1 MRYVRLPLALTLF
14 ALPVV
19 AGAEAP
25 PRAKMELKLKE
36 YNVEM
41 RDFVF
46 PSGLRVVFQEDHS
59 QPLVSITSVTDRGS
73 TADPHGLEGIA
84 HVCEHMW
91 FRSKH
96 KDAEGG
102 ELPKVWDLLEEMGAN
117 LNAFTAD
124 DQTVYMT
131 VAPADKLV
139 PLLRLEGL
147 RMRDGSAG
155 IQNDVL
161 LVEREVVRNELRM
174 RYEND
179 QGAVFGHV
187 MVRLFPKEH
196 PYGKAAYA
204 GIGSHDSLNAITLAD
219 IQKFFK
225 DNYGPDKTT
234 LFVVGDFDAD
244 KANEYLQDIGYD
256 LLADPKD
263 PKAGIT
269 LVEPKARIVGP
280 AKEPPPPVEPAE
292 VKGAVTD
299 KSVAKVHGPVKKPVV
314 AIAWSA
320 PAGWR
325 ETDTLM
331 QVTASSLTPAIYQEL
346 NPSWAYDSDAAIDNM
361 GCFVN
366 PQVEGSAA
374 MCIIELGEGDDGVKI
389 AGKAL
394 DGLYRVWTNYEDEIS
409 RRVQKYY
416 LDYGKFQIMASTFQ
430 QVDLIASLFSD
441 RVTNAA
447 MFTHYTGDLQFYSR
461 TFERIPKISTDQ
473 IQKFAQKYF
482 NRERAVA
489 VVMEPYEEGDL
500 IVDSSDAGYRGARRE
515 DRVESIIPTEKLTP
529 DFIAKTVIPPDLSKI
544 QQRTLPNGMKVV
556 VMPYTTGPL
565 LQAQLSFGGGT
576 DSTDDGASFFAAS
589 MWDNESFN
597 PINDA
602 LRLAGFDGFN
612 FGALH
617 TSFEIAA
624 SAANVEDSLYLLRER
639 VDKMMPDTNGRI
651 DWVKDSKSAIST
663 WQKEPDG
670 WAETV
675 AMSRL
680 VPNHAYSKWFT
691 HSDLD
696 AMNKWSAS
704 VTEKVFKQTFRP
716 DNATLI
722 LVGNVTLDEA
732 TKAVD
737 TYWADWAGWKPDPKV
752 TEKPKTTYAPPTDPP
767 ERQVL
772 IFDKDNSSQTAVR
785 YVCQIDPVTEETIP
799 AAEVLGSVLSE
810 GTWLAL
816 REQTGASYGAYAYT
830 QFPHVGG
837 PSFLNMVSLVQ
848 NDAAVLAVKSFL
860 ELGEDAKAGKM
871 DERLVALRKYAIAQ
885 GYVLEHQST
894 AQMIGRLSGV
904 LNQGLTLDHWFKVYP
919 KRLGEVTIPQ
929 MQKLMDRCVGHE
941 VVTLVGPAAV
951 IKPAFDQAGVKA
963 EVFDWKAERLAYA
976 EKHGLKS
983 VLKAEEKKQKEKE
996 KDKDAKK

>member
-1 MRYVRLPLALTLF
+1 MRYARLPLALSLL

-19 AGAEAP
+19 AGADAP
-25 PRAKMELKLKE
+25 PRAKMELKLKD

-73 TADPHGLEGIA
+73 TSDPKGLEGIA
-84 HVCEHMW
+84 HVVEHMW

-96 KDAEGG
+96 KDAEGK

-131 VAPADKLV
+131 VAPSDKLV

-155 IQNDVL
+155 VTNDVL

-244 KANEYLQDIGYD
+244 KANEYLQEIGYD
-256 LLADPKD
+256 LLADPKN
-263 PKAGIT
+263 PTAGIT
-269 LVEPKARIVGP
+269 LVEPKPRIGGP

-299 KSVAKVHGPVKKPVV
+299 KTVAKVHGPVKKPVV

-320 PAGWR
+320 PSGWR
-325 ETDTLM
+325 EHDVLM
-331 QVTASSLTPAIYQEL
+331 QVTANSLTLPIYQEL
-346 NPSWAYDSDAAIDNM
+346 NPSWSYETDAAIENM
-361 GCFVN
+361 GCFMQ

-374 MCIIELGEGDDGVKI
+374 MCIIELNAGDDGVKI

-394 DGLYRVWTNYEDEIS
+394 DGLYRVWTNYEDQPS
-409 RRVQKYY
+409 RDFQKY
-416 LDYGKFQIMASTFQ
+416 LLEYGKRQIMAQTFQ
-430 QVDLIASLFSD
+430 QVDLISSLFSD
-441 RVTNAA
+441 RVTSAA
-447 MFTHYTGDLQFYSR
+447 MFTHYTGDLQFYTR
-461 TFERIPKISTDQ
+461 TFEATKKITTDQ
-473 IQKFAQKYF
+473 IQKLASKYF
-482 NRERAVA
+482 TRERAVA

-529 DFIAKTVIPPDLSKI
+529 DFIAQTVITPDLAKI

-556 VMPYTTGPL
+556 TMPYTNGPL
-565 LQAQLSFGGGT
+565 LQAALVFGGGS
-576 DSTDDGASFFAAS
+576 DSTMDGTGVFAAS
-589 MWDNESFN
+589 MWDNQSYN

-602 LRLAGFDGFN
+602 LRIAGFDGYTV
-612 FGALH
+612 GALH
-617 TSFEIAA
+617 TTVDISA
-624 SAANVEDSLYLLRER
+624 SAGNLDDSLYLLRER
-639 VDKMMPDTNGRI
+639 VDKMLPDTNGRI
-651 DWVKDSKSAIST
+651 DWVKDRKGAINT
-663 WQKEPDG
+663 WMKEPDG
-670 WAETV
+670 WASTV
-675 AMSRL
+675 TMDRL
-680 VPNHAYSKWFT
+680 LPNHAYSRWFT
-691 HSDLD
+691 HTDYE

-716 DNATLI
+716 DNATLVI
-722 LVGNVTLDEA
+722 VGNVTPDEA

-737 TYWADWAGWKPDPKV
+737 TYWAGWAGWKPDPKV
-752 TEKPKTTYAPPTDPP
+752 TEKPKVTYDPPTAPPA
-767 ERQVL
+767 RQVL
-772 IFDKDNSSQTAVR
+772 IFDKDNSSQTSVR
-785 YVCQIDPVTEETIP
+785 YSCQIEPVTDQTIP

-810 GTWLAL
+810 GAWLAL
-816 REQTGASYGAYAYT
+816 REQTGASYGAGAYT
-830 QFPHVGG
+830 SWPHVGG
-837 PSFLNMVSLVQ
+837 PSFLNMSSLVQ

-860 ELGEDAKAGKM
+860 ELGESAKAGKL
-871 DERLVALRKYAIAQ
+871 DARLVALRKYAVAQ

-894 AQMIGRLSGV
+894 AQMIGRLTGV
-904 LNQGLTLDHWFKVYP
+904 LSQGLKLEDWFKVYP
-919 KRLGEVTIPQ
+919 KRLGEVTVPQ

-941 VVTLVGPAAV
+941 VVTLVGPASV
-951 IKPAFDQAGVKA
+951 IKPAFDAAGVKA

-976 EKHGLKS
+976 QKHGLKD
-983 VLKAEEKKQKEKE
+983 VIKAEEKKAKKKEKGG
-996 KDKDAKK
+996 K